1 MKAFILAAGNGERLK
16 PLTDA
21 IPKCLVPI
29 QSMPLLSIW
38 LELCQRHGI
47 DEVLVNTHSHC
58 DVVQSYLREHRAGI
72 NVHITEEEVL
82 LGSAGTLLA
91 NRDWVRSE
99 RDFWVFYGDVL
110 TNMNLTRMLEF
121 HRSRSQIA
129 TIGVYEVPNP
139 KQCGIV
145 AVDQE
150 AVVREFTEKP
160 ANPSGNLAFS
170 GVLLA
175 TPAIFSVM
183 PHRIPADIGFDVLPN
198 LVGAMAAYP
207 ISEYLVDIGTPISY
221 QRAQLTWPGV
231 SVPASA

>member
-1 MKAFILAAGNGERLK
+1 MKAFLLAAGNGERLR
-16 PLTDA
+16 PLTDT

-29 QSMPLLSIW
+29 QSVPLLSIW
-38 LELCQRHGI
+38 LELCQLHGV
-47 DEVLVNTHSHC
+47 DEVLVNTHAHC

-72 NVHITEEEVL
+72 NVRITEEEVL

-91 NRDWVRSE
+91 NRNWVRSE

-110 TNMNLTRMLEF
+110 TNMDLTRMLKF
-121 HRSRSQIA
+121 HRSRNHMA
-129 TIGVYEVPNP
+129 TIGVYKVPNP

-145 AVDQE
+145 TVDQE
-150 AVVREFTEKP
+150 GVVREFTEKP
-160 ANPSGNLAFS
+160 ANPSGNLAFA

-198 LVGAMAAYP
+198 LVGRMAAYP
-207 ISEYLVDIGTPISY
+207 ICEYLFDIGSPTSY
-221 QRAQLTWPGV
+221 QHAQLTWPGV
-231 SVPASA
+231 SVPTSV